1 MMVGVLRDR
10 RLRVLFIGLT
20 LSLFGD
26 SALLVVLGVAAKDLS
41 GSYAA
46 GGLAYV
52 GVVLPGVLSPV
63 AGAAI
68 DRLPRRTFLIW
79 ACLISAVVILPLLAA
94 DSAGRV
100 WIIYV
105 TSLLY
110 GASLYVIEATLSGLF
125 KVMVE
130 PERLAEVNGL
140 ITTVRQGFR
149 IAGPVVGVIIYHFG
163 GLASVTLLDAA
174 SYVAAAVAAMI
185 IKVREPRP
193 RHEPFRLA
201 GFLAGARHLV
211 ADRPLRLAVGGAAA
225 SFLFV
230 GFGSTTIYAVV
241 NQGLGRGTAFV
252 GVLRSAQGVGA
263 VLGGI
268 TSSAAI
274 KRLGELRVMGIGYL
288 AFAAGQLGLLT
299 GSIPVALA
307 AMGIGYL
314 GLIWTFVACDT
325 FVQRRTPATLIGR
338 TATASSAF
346 IALPQAL
353 SIAAGAFL
361 IQYAGY
367 RLLQVVMVTAVTAA
381 GLFLAGQRAALVPSP
396 AQPVPSTAGRARR

>member
-1 MMVGVLRDR
+1 MLGVLRDS
-10 RLRVLFIGLT
+10 RLRVLFAGLT

-41 GSYAA
+41 GSYTA

-79 ACLISAVVILPLLAA
+79 ACLLSAVAILPLMAVR
-94 DSAGRV
+94 SASQV

-110 GASLYVIEATLSGLF
+110 GASLFVIDATLSGLF

-130 PERLAEVNGL
+130 PERLAEINGL
-140 ITTVRQGFR
+140 LTTIRQGFR
-149 IAGPVVGVIIYHFG
+149 IAGPVAGVIIYHFG

-174 SYVAAAVAAMI
+174 SYLAAAVAAMV
-185 IKVREPRP
+185 IKVSEPRP
-193 RHEPFRLA
+193 RPEPFRVA
-201 GFLAGARHLV
+201 SFLAGVRHLAV
-211 ADRPLRLAVGGAAA
+211 DPSLRLAVGGAAA
-225 SFLFV
+225 AFLFI
-230 GFGSTTIYAVV
+230 GFGSTTIFAVA
-241 NQGLGRGTAFV
+241 NQGLSRTTAFV
-252 GVLRSAQGVGA
+252 GVLRSAQGIGA

-268 TSSAAI
+268 TASVAI
-274 KRLGELRVMGIGYL
+274 KRLDETRTMGVGYL
-288 AFAAGQLGLLT
+288 AFAAGQLGLLS
-299 GSIPVALA
+299 GSVPVALA
-307 AMGIGYL
+307 AMVVGYL

-325 FVQRRTPATLIGR
+325 LVQRRTPARLIGR
-338 TATASSAF
+338 AATAYSAF

-361 IQYAGY
+361 IEHVDY
-367 RLLQVVMVTAVTAA
+367 RVLQVTMVSAVTAA
-381 GLFLAGQRAALVPSP
+381 GLFLAVQAI
-396 AQPVPSTAGRARR
+396 PVPVPARQPASGAPGPGRR

>member
-1 MMVGVLRDR
+1 MLGVLRDS
-10 RLRVLFIGLT
+10 RLRVLFAGLT

-41 GSYAA
+41 GSYTA

-68 DRLPRRTFLIW
+68 DRLPRRKFLIW
-79 ACLISAVVILPLLAA
+79 ACLLSAVAILPLIAVR
-94 DSAGRV
+94 SAGQV

-110 GASLYVIEATLSGLF
+110 GASLFVIDATLSGLF

-130 PERLAEVNGL
+130 PERLAGINGL
-140 ITTVRQGFR
+140 LTTIRQGFR
-149 IAGPVVGVIIYHFG
+149 IAGPAVGVIIYHFG
-163 GLASVTLLDAA
+163 GLVSVTLLDAA
-174 SYVAAAVAAMI
+174 SYLAAAIAVMA
-185 IKVREPRP
+185 IKVSEPRP
-193 RHEPFRLA
+193 HPEPFRLA
-201 GFLAGARHLV
+201 DFLAGARHLA
-211 ADRPLRLAVGGAAA
+211 ADRSLRLAVGGAAA
-225 SFLFV
+225 AFLFI

-241 NQGLGRGTAFV
+241 NQGLGRTTAFV
-252 GVLRSAQGVGA
+252 GVLRSAQGIGA

-268 TSSAAI
+268 TSPAAI
-274 KRLGELRVMGIGYL
+274 RRLGETRTMGAGYL
-288 AFAAGQLGLLT
+288 AFAAGQLGLLG
-299 GSIPVALA
+299 GSVPVALA
-307 AMGIGYL
+307 AMVTGYL

-325 FVQRRTPATLIGR
+325 LVQRRTPALLIGR
-338 TATASSAF
+338 AATASSAF

-361 IQYAGY
+361 IAHTDY
-367 RLLQVVMVTAVTAA
+367 RVLQLTMVTAVTTA
-381 GLFLAGQRAALVPSP
+381 GLFLAAHAAGAP
-396 AQPVPSTAGRARR
+396 APAHSGDNACRMGR